1 MAGEIFVNLT
11 RAVLAAL
18 ILVNVA
24 FAVGWLWAVRRHGL
38 RGRPEP
44 ADVAIGAL
52 TTFLDTLGIGSFAPT
67 TALLKFRGK
76 VADELIPGT
85 LNVGLNAAALVET
98 WLFIA
103 VVSVQ
108 PALLACMVAGSAAG
122 AWLGAGVVSRMP
134 RRSIQLFM
142 GIALLLAASF
152 FAMTNLGAFPA
163 GGTAMGLAGWKFPLA
178 VIVSF
183 VLGALMCVGI
193 GNYAPL
199 MILLSLLGMAP
210 LAAYPIMM
218 ASDGVLQP
226 VASLGFFRSGRF
238 AHAASL
244 GLTAGSFIG
253 VPLAFG
259 LLSYLV
265 KELPV
270 TQIRWGVIAVVIYSA
285 VVMLRS
291 ARRERAAARSEPAV
305 SH

>member
-1 MAGEIFVNLT
+1 MVGEIFVNLT

-18 ILVNVA
+18 IVVNVA
-24 FAVGWLWAVRRHGL
+24 FALGWLWTVRRHSL
-38 RGRPEP
+38 RGRPELP
-44 ADVAIGAL
+44 DIAIGSL

-85 LNVGLNAAALVET
+85 LNVGLNAAALIET
-98 WLFIA
+98 WLFIS

-122 AWLGAGVVSRMP
+122 AWLGAGIVSRMP

-142 GIALLLAASF
+142 GFALLLAASF

-163 GGTAMGLAGWKFPLA
+163 GGTAMGLAGWKFPFA
-178 VIVSF
+178 VVVSF

-218 ASDGVLQP
+218 ASDGLLQP

-238 AHAASL
+238 AHVASL

-259 LLSYLV
+259 LLSYLM

-270 TQIRWGVIAVVIYSA
+270 KQIRWGVIAVVVYSA
-285 VVMLRS
+285 VAMLRS
-291 ARRERAAARSEPAV
+291 ARRERVAARSEPAV